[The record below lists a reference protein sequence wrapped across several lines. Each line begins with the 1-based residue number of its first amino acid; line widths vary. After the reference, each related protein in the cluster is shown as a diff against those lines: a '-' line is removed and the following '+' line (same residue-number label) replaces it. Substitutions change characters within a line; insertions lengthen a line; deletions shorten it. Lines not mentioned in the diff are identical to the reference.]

1 MKLEIEI
8 TPEEIKSAIE
18 RRVRV
23 AIADQNAAWNS
34 EQSIKDKVKVFWN
47 ETVEATIQEVL
58 GDSAKLK
65 AMVNAAVEVR
75 VKARVAAA
83 LKSI

>member
-34 EQSIKDKVKVFWN
+34 EQSIKDKVRAFWN
-47 ETVEATIQEVL
+47 ETVEATIQEIL
-58 GDSAKLK
+58 GDSAQLK
-65 AMVNAAVEVR
+65 EMIDKAVEMR